1 MLVHFFFLD
10 WLPDCILLPFSC
22 VLPFLF
28 RLVSSLANATCLKP
42 RPAHHHHH
50 PPFRLVLIAN
60 SKVETQADLDA
71 EVVEMIYAAAEGDVT
86 TLKSLV
92 ARGANVNA
100 GDYDRRTPLH
110 LAAAEGQME
119 SVKYLIVQGLSFLSS
134 ISWNG

>member
-1 MLVHFFFLD
+1 M
-10 WLPDCILLPFSC
+10 
-22 VLPFLF
+22 
-28 RLVSSLANATCLKP
+28 
-42 RPAHHHHH
+42 
-50 PPFRLVLIAN
+50 
-60 SKVETQADLDA
+60 ETQADLDA